1 MNWRVEFLPEAQK
14 DFNGLAGNQRLLVAK
29 ALKKVQQNP
38 VSIYDGG
45 YGKPLGN
52 KGGWLQGAVAPSE
65 ANCAGRLPHTSQN
78 S

>member
-14 DFNGLAGNQRLLVAK
+14 DFDGLAGNQRLLVAK

-45 YGKPLGN
+45 YGKAAGQQGRHGLD
-52 KGGWLQGAVAPSE
+52 GAV
-65 ANCAGRLPHTSQN
+65 
-78 S
+78 

>member
-14 DFNGLAGNQRLLVAK
+14 DFDGLAGNQRLLVAK
-29 ALKKVQQNP
+29 ALKNVQQNP

-52 KGGWLQGAVAPSE
+52 NCLLYTSPSP
-65 ANCAGRLPHTSQN
+65 RDS
-78 S
+78 